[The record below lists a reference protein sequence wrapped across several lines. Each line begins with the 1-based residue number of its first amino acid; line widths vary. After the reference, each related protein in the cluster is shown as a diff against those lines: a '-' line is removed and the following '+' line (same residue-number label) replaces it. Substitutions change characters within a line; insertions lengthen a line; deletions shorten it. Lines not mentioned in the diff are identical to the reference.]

1 MSEQQVLPLTVYT
14 NLFTVA
20 GRKPS
25 ENQYITMM
33 GIWYQFLKKHGGLR
47 KEDSILINMDK
58 ATYEFIK
65 GTGEVDDFL
74 KEIEITTF
82 QPPTEVIEGMAARYA
97 LASVLQKNAPGRM
110 YLYLDLDVL
119 VCRPLRG
126 LYDDVMIQNRLAY
139 VTEEKIVSYAMDI
152 LSESYLADR
161 ISLTETQRADLSG
174 TGGIGSGTFGWQSLD
189 PDFSKF
195 FTDIVDKMR
204 TSETVYYTLDQPFF
218 NEAVMLKKFDNEWS
232 VYHIDSSLIG
242 INEEIQPGNPYI
254 LMNYSGDPANGQ
266 LHSDKLIHAYE
277 TVFGSSENKNV
288 VVGNSV

>member
-1 MSEQQVLPLTVYT
+1 MSLPLTVYT

-25 ENQYITMM
+25 ENKYIEMM
-33 GIWYQFLKKHGGLR
+33 GIWYQFLKQHGELG
-47 KEDSILINMDK
+47 EADSILINMDK

-82 QPPTEVIEGMAARYA
+82 EPPAEVIDGMTARYS
-97 LASVLQKNAPGRM
+97 LASILQKAAPGRM

-119 VCRPLRG
+119 VCRPLRQ
-126 LYDDVMIQNRLAY
+126 LYDDVMVQNRLAY

-152 LSESYLADR
+152 LSETYLADR
-161 ISLTETQRADLSG
+161 VPLTDAQRMDLSG
-174 TGGIGSGTFGWQSLD
+174 TGGIGSGTFGWQSME
-189 PDFSKF
+189 PDFSQI
-195 FTDIVDKMR
+195 FTDIVDKMKK
-204 TSETVYYTLDQPFF
+204 SETVYYTLDQPFF
-218 NEAVMLKKFDNEWS
+218 NEAVMLRKFDNEWS
-232 VYHIDSSLIG
+232 VYHIDSNLIG
-242 INEEIQPGNPYI
+242 INEEIRPDTPYI
-254 LMNYSGDPANGQ
+254 LMNYSGDPGNGQ

-277 TVFGSSENKNV
+277 TVFGNSDNENV